1 MMEHLCSVI
10 CQLLLLSSQ
19 LYPAK
24 LISSAIVFSSS
35 FSSHMIYISAVDE
48 TIALKT
54 HRVLEQERK
63 SSMKKLCEKINF
75 MKAKPTIKIQFLM
88 YG

>member
-35 FSSHMIYISAVDE
+35 FSSHISAVDE